1 MNLQFAILQF
11 CNFWRISLQGY
22 DYAARHIEDRQKK
35 QSYSGVIAAV
45 YRREYLLKY

>member
-22 DYAARHIEDRQKK
+22 DYAARHIEDRQK
-35 QSYSGVIAAV
+35 SGVTAAV
-45 YRREYLLKY
+45 YRRENLLKD